1 MEKRRDE
8 GKGTGHLPA
17 DGGDQ
22 LSCITSLP
30 LIKGVLLFFF
40 FFFNVRRSLILSLF
54 LQI

>member
-40 FFFNVRRSLILSLF
+40 LNVRRSLILSLF